1 MVNEP
6 GYQELTMIR
15 LAGALGAAFLLTLL
29 AGFANPEWSFLSGWH
44 EARAQVVPA
53 QMPAPPRPVAPPVQL
68 APSVDKVLQ
77 SGVLIVVSKSSRQMF
92 VFKDGMLWAKSPV
105 STGKRGHGTPSGIF
119 PILQKRRFHRSNIY
133 SNAPMPF
140 MQRLTWSGIAIHAGH
155 VPAYNASHGCIRV
168 PHSFARSLFALTRA
182 EATTVVVTNSVVTS
196 HDAARTLALNMP
208 MPNAGIP
215 GTTAPPVLASAN
227 LSPRIEAEPIVPV
240 QHQAAASGQTIQLAA
255 AQSPG
260 EADALWADLTGRHP
274 QLLGTRHAVI
284 PAVVGSRRVYRL
296 RTTAPDA
303 HAMCSMLKQAGEAC
317 FNVN

>member
-1 MVNEP
+1 
-6 GYQELTMIR
+6 MIR
-15 LAGALGAAFLLTLL
+15 AAAVLGATFLLLL
-29 AGFANPEWSFLSGWH
+29 VAGLAIPGL
-44 EARAQVVPA
+44 EAVPGAHVAQA
-53 QMPAPPRPVAPPVQL
+53 QASAVLAPMPAKPAAQKVQLPPPVT
-68 APSVDKVLQ
+68 KVLQ

-92 VFKDGMLWAKSPV
+92 VFKDGALWAKSPV
-105 STGKRGHGTPSGIF
+105 STGKRGHGTPNGVF
-119 PILQKRRFHRSNIY
+119 PILQKRKFHRSNLY

-155 VPAYNASHGCIRV
+155 VPAYNASHGCIRL
-168 PHSFARSLFALTRA
+168 PHGFARSLFALTRA
-182 EATTVVVTNSVVTS
+182 EATTVVVTNAVVKTD
-196 HDAARTLALNMP
+196 HAARTLALNMP
-208 MPNAGIP
+208 IP
-215 GTTAPPVLASAN
+215 GAAIPGSVAVPVLASAN
-227 LSPRIEAEPIVPV
+227 STPRIDAQPLVPV
-240 QHQAAASGQTIQLAA
+240 QPTAAASGQTIQLAA

-260 EADALWADLTGRHP
+260 EADALWTDLTGRHP

>member
-1 MVNEP
+1 
-6 GYQELTMIR
+6 
-15 LAGALGAAFLLTLL
+15 
-29 AGFANPEWSFLSGWH
+29 
-44 EARAQVVPA
+44 
-53 QMPAPPRPVAPPVQL
+53 
-68 APSVDKVLQ
+68 
-77 SGVLIVVSKSSRQMF
+77 
-92 VFKDGMLWAKSPV
+92 VFKDGALWAKSPV
-105 STGKRGHGTPSGIF
+105 SVGKRGHGTPSGVF
-119 PILQKRRFHRSNIY
+119 PILQKRRFHRSNLY
-133 SNAPMPF
+133 SNAPMPY

-168 PHSFARSLFALTRA
+168 PHGFARSLFALTRA
-182 EATTVVVTNSVVTS
+182 EATTVVVTNSVVKS
-196 HDAARTLALNMP
+196 HDIARSLALNMP
-208 MPNAGIP
+208 MPGTVIP
-215 GTTAPPVLASAN
+215 GSAAPTVLASA
-227 LSPRIEAEPIVPV
+227 SPPPRIEALPLVPI
-240 QHQAAASGQTIQLAA
+240 QAQPTPTGQTIQLAA